1 MTKEQ
6 FDLIYEQYQPSKFV
20 KFVFRYFSKEIEK
33 KDLKINN
40 TISYL
45 FLVLF
50 LGGFLGTILKAP
62 KQFIGFFA
70 IIFSILLSILVIGL
84 FIAGK
89 LNDKRLNKISKAM
102 NLTKYEYDKLVEEFY
117 PSK

>member
-1 MTKEQ
+1 M
-6 FDLIYEQYQPSKFV
+6 
-20 KFVFRYFSKEIEK
+20 
-33 KDLKINN
+33 
-40 TISYL
+40 
-45 FLVLF
+45 
-50 LGGFLGTILKAP
+50 
-62 KQFIGFFA
+62 
-70 IIFSILLSILVIGL
+70 LVIGL